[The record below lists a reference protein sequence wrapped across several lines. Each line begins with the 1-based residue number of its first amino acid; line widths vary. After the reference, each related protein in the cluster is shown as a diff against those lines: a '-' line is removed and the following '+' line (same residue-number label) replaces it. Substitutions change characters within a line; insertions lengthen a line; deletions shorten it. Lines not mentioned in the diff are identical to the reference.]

1 MEQPNTI
8 HFFRTRPDDLAM
20 EQLHQYDERIIP
32 CEYKRKRSVKSPPN
46 QGYQKLVYL
55 DLPDD
60 TPATLDSLQGL
71 ADRLEK
77 IESEI
82 RWLKDKADLQEEFDA
97 IVQV

>member
-20 EQLHQYDERIIP
+20 EQLHQYGPRIP
-32 CEYKRKRSVKSPPN
+32 CEYKRKRSVESPPN
-46 QGYQKLVYL
+46 EGYRNLVYL
-55 DLPDD
+55 DRPDD
-60 TPATLDSLQGL
+60 SREIILRLQLL
-71 ADRLEK
+71 AHRLETT
-77 IESEI
+77 ESEI

>member
-1 MEQPNTI
+1 
-8 HFFRTRPDDLAM
+8 
-20 EQLHQYDERIIP
+20 
-32 CEYKRKRSVKSPPN
+32 
-46 QGYQKLVYL
+46 VYL

>member
-20 EQLHQYDERIIP
+20 EQVHQYDQRIP
-32 CEYKRKRSVKSPPN
+32 CEYKRKRSVESPPN
-46 QGYQKLVYL
+46 EGYRRLLYL
-55 DLPDD
+55 DRPDD
-60 TPATLDSLQGL
+60 NPAILRRLQVL
-71 ADRLEK
+71 ADRLERT
-77 IESEI
+77 ESEM